1 MGDIALRGQGRAMM
15 ASGGKTPAW
24 QRKEGKESIRWFK

>member
-1 MGDIALRGQGRAMM
+1 MGDISLRGQGRVKM

-24 QRKEGKESIRWFK
+24 QRKEGKDLLKVV